1 MAKNNSAKILAKN
14 FDFDPQEC
22 LVKSFLFDLKKT
34 SEEQIFEAILE
45 KIPADDKYYIEHRDG
60 TSSLRIRRDEKQGEK
75 DNIIKTIEEI
85 DNKIKKTTNKSRLA
99 QLKRIRKELLNCYSD
114 FGEIFVDIHDEKN
127 EVLDELLDVERK
139 LAFGEVKR
147 GELTSLRR
155 KRNKLKNKY
164 KSLGGNYD

>member
-1 MAKNNSAKILAKN
+1 MISRKRAKSK
-14 FDFDPQEC
+14 F
-22 LVKSFLFDLKKT
+22 SRRYWKK
-34 SEEQIFEAILE
+34 Q
-45 KIPADDKYYIEHRDG
+45 G
-60 TSSLRIRRDEKQGEK
+60 DEKQGEK

-85 DNKIKKTTNKSRLA
+85 DNNIKKTTNKSRLA